1 MRRDLGGAVRAL
13 AVPTAALLVAALL
26 APGRLELALRI
37 YALVVSGVV
46 VVLALRALD
55 RTIPRET
62 ALDTAVAR
70 RPAAQS
76 PPSLARVENEVL
88 LGMASSVDLH
98 YRLVPRLRAIA
109 SGLLA
114 ARRNVSLAAD
124 SEQAREILGD
134 EVWSLVRSDRAA
146 PQDRLAG
153 GIAASELERV
163 THALEAI

>member
-13 AVPTAALLVAALL
+13 ALPTAALLGVAFL

-37 YALVVSGVV
+37 FALVVAAAV

-55 RTIPRET
+55 RTFPRET
-62 ALDTAVAR
+62 ALDMALAR
-70 RPAAQS
+70 RSAAQA

-88 LGMASSVDLH
+88 LGMASAVDLH
-98 YRLVPRLRAIA
+98 YRLVPRLRTIA

-114 ARRNVSLAAD
+114 SRRNVSLAAD
-124 SEQAREILGD
+124 SERAREILGD
-134 EVWSLVRSDRAA
+134 EVWNLVRSDRAA
-146 PQDRLAG
+146 PEDRLAV
-153 GIAASELERV
+153 GIAASELERI